1 MKLSRSTRNPRPTDG
16 TPALGSLSEFLL
28 QKAREA
34 TPRIAHPYP
43 PPFDQLDPRVA
54 DQVLARW
61 GQLCEEMFEYLAAEC
76 PSQLV
81 RLLLSKKMP
90 VPDLTFAAEIAG
102 RIEDSSK
109 VRPILL
115 GLLAHADPVVR
126 EGAIYGLA
134 SHVDTAVVSELR
146 RLVATDLSPA
156 VRSAAS
162 DLLAAR
168 P

>member
-1 MKLSRSTRNPRPTDG
+1 MKLSRSTRKPRPTDG

-28 QKAREA
+28 NKAREA
-34 TPRIAHPYP
+34 APLKAHPNP

-54 DQVLARW
+54 DEVLARW
-61 GQLCEEMFEYLAAEC
+61 GQLCEEMFEFLAVEY

-90 VPDLTFAAEIAG
+90 ISDLTFAAEIAG
-102 RIEDSSK
+102 RINDSSK
-109 VRPILL
+109 VRPVLL
-115 GLLAHADPVVR
+115 GLLAHPDPVVR

-134 SHVDTAVVSELR
+134 RHVDAVVVSEIR
-146 RLVATDLSPA
+146 RLVASDLSPA

-162 DLLAAR
+162 DFLAAT